1 MTVKTE
7 QFYYNLPYTKKQKK
21 KLGKNGSKN
30 GPQVIKGL
38 QPGNTFTQS
47 RIG

>member
-1 MTVKTE
+1 MHTAGYQKA
-7 QFYYNLPYTKKQKK
+7 PYTKKQKK
-21 KLGKNGSKN
+21 KLGKNGSNN